1 MLGFFIKK
9 KLYLY
14 PPNLISLIIY
24 LIYDFLFFKT
34 IEVSVWLK
42 TKPTQFKL
50 MHIHLLVLLSPF
62 LLFNPLV
69 ILINN

>member
-24 LIYDFLFFKT
+24 LIYDFFFKT
-34 IEVSVWLK
+34 IEVSIWLK
-42 TKPTQFKL
+42 TKTTQFKL